1 MIILLAVFT
10 ASFFFCMVRILLYL
24 VFALSFTSCKLY
36 NQNIMFKANGD
47 MIYDKVLFA
56 KMNAES
62 NYAIKPY
69 DRLQFR
75 IYSNKGEMIK
85 IIGAIDNMNPAEPG
99 TSQNINM
106 NTNNQNQTNSN
117 TNNNSVNFSA
127 YTVQTDG
134 HVYLP
139 MIGDLKLEGLTTRQA
154 DSVLSIKY
162 NEFYKGSFVRTQF
175 INKRVIVFKGATGQV
190 VPLIN
195 ENTTLIEILA
205 QTGGMPNDTRA
216 KNIRLIRG
224 DLQNPNVLVI
234 DLSTVEGMKR
244 VNLQIQPD
252 DIVYVE
258 PVRKTFVESASD
270 VAPIV
275 SILTSTATFI
285 LTIFLLTR

>member
-1 MIILLAVFT
+1 
-10 ASFFFCMVRILLYL
+10 
-24 VFALSFTSCKLY
+24 
-36 NQNIMFKANGD
+36 MFKANGD

-62 NYAIKPY
+62 NYIIKPY

-85 IIGAIDNMNPAEPG
+85 TIGAIDNINPAEPG
-99 TSQNINM
+99 TNQGANTAINQQQTLGT
-106 NTNNQNQTNSN
+106 NTNNS
-117 TNNNSVNFSA
+117 SVNFSA
-127 YTVQTDG
+127 YTIQTDG

-139 MIGDLKLEGLTTRQA
+139 MIGDVKLEGLTAHQA

-162 NEFYKGSFVRTQF
+162 TEFYKGSFVRTQF
-175 INKRVIVFKGATGQV
+175 MNKRVIVFKGSTGQV

-244 VNLQIQPD
+244 VNLQMQPD

-258 PVRKTFVESASD
+258 PVRKTFVESVSD
-270 VAPIV
+270 VSPII
-275 SILTSTATFI
+275 SILTSTTTFI
-285 LTIFLLTR
+285 LTIFLLAR

>member
-1 MIILLAVFT
+1 
-10 ASFFFCMVRILLYL
+10 
-24 VFALSFTSCKLY
+24 
-36 NQNIMFKANGD
+36 MFKANGD

-62 NYAIKPY
+62 NYLIKPY

-75 IYSNKGEMIK
+75 IYANKGEIIK
-85 IIGAIDNMNPAEPG
+85 TIGAIDNVNPAEPG
-99 TSQNINM
+99 T
-106 NTNNQNQTNSN
+106 NQGANSAITQQQGTGSN
-117 TNNNSVNFSA
+117 TNNNSSVNFSA
-127 YTVQTDG
+127 YTIQTDG

-139 MIGDLKLEGLTTRQA
+139 MIGDVKLEGLTARQA

-162 NEFYKGSFVRTQF
+162 GEFYKGSFVRTQF
-175 INKRVIVFKGATGQV
+175 MNKRVIVFKGATGQV

-195 ENTTLIEILA
+195 ENTTLIEVLA

-258 PVRKTFVESASD
+258 PVRKTFVESVSD
-270 VAPIV
+270 VAPII
-275 SILTSTATFI
+275 SILTSTTTFI
-285 LTIFLLTR
+285 LTIFLLSR